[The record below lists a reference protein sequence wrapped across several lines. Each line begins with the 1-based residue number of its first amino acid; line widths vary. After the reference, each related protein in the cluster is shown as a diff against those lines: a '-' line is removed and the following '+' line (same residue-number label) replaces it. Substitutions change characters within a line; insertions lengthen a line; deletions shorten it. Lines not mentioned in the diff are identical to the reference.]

1 MTGQTGQGFGLD
13 ATTPATLGVD
23 GELSFDTAA
32 AALQAIQSAL
42 AAGSASRL
50 DLAGVVRS
58 DSAGLACILAVMA
71 GAARH
76 GRPLQVVHVPAGMR
90 ALAQVCEVDRLI
102 A

>member
-1 MTGQTGQGFGLD
+1 MTSQTGQGFRLD
-13 ATTPATLGVD
+13 TTTPATLGVD

-32 AALQAIQSAL
+32 AALQAIQSVL

-71 GAARH
+71 GAARR
-76 GRPLQVVHVPAGMR
+76 GRPLQVVHVPAGMQ

>member
-1 MTGQTGQGFGLD
+1 MTGQTGQGFRLD
-13 ATTPATLGVD
+13 TTTPATLGVD

-50 DLAGVVRS
+50 DLAGVLRN

-71 GAARH
+71 GAARR
-76 GRPLQVVHVPAGMR
+76 GRPLQVVHVPAGMQ